1 MQRERPKTS
10 LLQVV
15 IIAAV
20 IFSAIVFFV
29 IVINTGDLLWFVPSF
44 NGLPAQIVVHCY
56 GQDVTVNPGDAAFER
71 LNEAVNQSLSGSKR
85 WDSLSLSEATYQE
98 YQDSP
103 TMLVVELSY
112 DPVVRIHS
120 FYKFFKNVDTIIIP
134 LDGRHAS
141 SNSIFGR
148 VRELSVAGS
157 FHVESLQLVTT
168 ALGEQ
173 GICQIMK

>member
-1 MQRERPKTS
+1 
-10 LLQVV
+10 
-15 IIAAV
+15 
-20 IFSAIVFFV
+20 
-29 IVINTGDLLWFVPSF
+29 
-44 NGLPAQIVVHCY
+44 
-56 GQDVTVNPGDAAFER
+56 
-71 LNEAVNQSLSGSKR
+71 
-85 WDSLSLSEATYQE
+85 
-98 YQDSP
+98 
-103 TMLVVELSY
+103 
-112 DPVVRIHS
+112 VRIHS